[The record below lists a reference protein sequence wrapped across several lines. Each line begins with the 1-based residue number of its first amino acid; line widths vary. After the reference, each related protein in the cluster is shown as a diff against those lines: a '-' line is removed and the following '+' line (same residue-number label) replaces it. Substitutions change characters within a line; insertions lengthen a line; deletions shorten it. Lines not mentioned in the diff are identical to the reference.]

1 MPRSL
6 LRLALA
12 CLAAALALGPA
23 RAGGLDEEDTATVRR
38 LAEEAIKAKGLYKG
52 KIYFTQMEVI
62 RDASGKK
69 VRHHAL
75 VTHYR
80 YDGNLG
86 IVTSVDLDRG
96 EVTKVEA
103 VPNLPTSLSPEEAAE
118 AERLARAYP
127 EVAKALARY
136 SNIKVEADTVVT
148 YTIVPGAFGHNHRLV
163 RLFFRHG
170 RDYLLHAPNVDVDLT
185 TGAVR
190 AQSNDKVHTP

>member
-6 LRLALA
+6 FPIT
-12 CLAAALALGPA
+12 LAALSALTLSYA
-23 RAGGLDEEDTATVRR
+23 RAGGLDDEDRAAVRQ

-52 KIYFTQMEVI
+52 KIYLTQIEVL
-62 RDASGKK
+62 RDGSGKS

-80 YDGNLG
+80 YDGNLA
-86 IVTSVDLDRG
+86 IVTSVDLDRA

-103 VPNLPTSLSPEEAAE
+103 IPNLPTSLAPEEAAE
-118 AERLARAYP
+118 AERLARASP
-127 EVAKALARY
+127 EVAKALAKYRT
-136 SNIKVEADTVVT
+136 IKVEADAVVT
-148 YTIVPGAFGHNHRLV
+148 YTVVPDGFGYNHRLV